1 MRKTLKQH
9 ALDALKNCWPG
20 ALIAV
25 FISLFIPAVIELIYA
40 YVNLDAIIKFNTG
53 IDAIVENPA
62 YITAPGAGYRAML
75 ELYIEYVESLKHG
88 WLIFISDFFAPAA
101 LQMSIVT
108 GFLAI
113 ARNKTVVAGD
123 FVKGLKQFGTSMLV
137 FLIYYLL
144 VFVGLILFIVPGV
157 YFAFAYS
164 MVFYVKADNP
174 DMSIRKCFKRSRELM
189 NGKKM
194 LFFNHAF
201 SFIGWHLLAAVISS
215 FASSLFVSLGVF
227 GDILYI
233 IVECALMTAVS
244 VYWFTA
250 RSLFYEFNFV
260 RPPQPQGPAFHFAG
274 AQFNAPT
281 DPFETPADPFDGTD
295 KNAQGRPTPDPNNPN
310 SNPENPFEF

>member
-20 ALIAV
+20 ALIAA
-25 FISLFIPAVIELIYA
+25 FISLFIPAVIDLIYT
-40 YVNLDAIIKFNTG
+40 YVNLDA
-53 IDAIVENPA
+53 
-62 YITAPGAGYRAML
+62 ML
-75 ELYIEYVESLKHG
+75 ELDAGMAAILENPSYVNSPQLAYTALGELYLNYINSLKAG
-88 WLIFISDFFAPAA
+88 WLTFISGFFVPAA

-123 FVKGLKQFGTSMLV
+123 FVKGLKQVGTSMLMY
-137 FLIYYLL
+137 LIYELL

-157 YFAFAYS
+157 YFIFAYS
-164 MVFYVKADNP
+164 MAFYVKADNP

-201 SFIGWHLLAAVISS
+201 SFIGWYLLAAVISS
-215 FASSLFVSLGVF
+215 FASSLLVALGVV

-233 IVECALMTAVS
+233 ILDSALTAAVAA
-244 VYWFTA
+244 YWFTA

-274 AQFNAPT
+274 AQFSAPT
-281 DPFETPADPFDGTD
+281 DPFATPADPFDGTD